1 MEFRDIQYVLKVAEE
16 RSISN
21 AAQKLF
27 ITQPSLSQSI
37 ARIEDSLG
45 VRLFDRS
52 KKPLVLTFAGQQF
65 IDTAYQIL
73 NYENQLHKQMKDIAN
88 LKSEHITL
96 GVSQFRGKYF
106 FPKVLPAFYE
116 KYPGITVSI
125 YEDHAS
131 KLENAI
137 FTGDIDFCVEI
148 LPVKNNEL
156 TATLISEE
164 RHLIV
169 LAPTHPLNSK
179 HSAAS
184 SIAAYPA
191 ISLNELQD
199 ETFIYLL
206 PDSQSRI
213 QLTNFFKKQNFTPKA
228 ILEVKNMETA
238 HALAVSGIGVAFV
251 SEVIIPYCNPAFRG
265 KYYIL
270 EDCVPNQLKLGLVYR
285 KNAYLS
291 KAVLAFFSVVQKIFG
306 IPSGTLEK

>member
-37 ARIEDSLG
+37 ARIEESLD

-52 KKPLVLTFAGQQF
+52 KKPLLLTFAGRQF
-65 IDTAYQIL
+65 VKTAYQIL
-73 NYENQLHKQMKDIAN
+73 NYEKQLHKQMKDIAN
-88 LKSEHITL
+88 LKNEHITV

-106 FPKVLPAFYE
+106 FPKVLPVFYE

-131 KLENAI
+131 GLENAI
-137 FTGDIDFCVEI
+137 LTGDIDFSVEV

-156 TATLISEE
+156 SYTFINKEK
-164 RHLIV
+164 HLIV
-169 LAPTHPLNSK
+169 VSPAHPLNNKLRAES
-179 HSAAS
+179 STAS
-184 SIAAYPA
+184 YPP
-191 ISLNELQD
+191 IDLCELQN

-213 QLTNFFKKQNFTPKA
+213 QITNFFKQENFTPKT

-251 SEVIIPYCNPAFRG
+251 SEVIIPYCNPEFRG

-270 EDCVPNQLKLGLVYR
+270 KDCVPNQLNFGLVYR

-291 KAVLAFFSVVQKIFG
+291 KAVLAFFAVVKDIFG
-306 IPSGTLEK
+306 

>member
-16 RSISN
+16 KSFSN

-37 ARIEDSLG
+37 ARIEESLG

-52 KKPLVLTFAGQQF
+52 KKPLVLTFAGKRF
-65 IDTAYQIL
+65 VETAYQIS
-73 NYENQLHKQMKDIAN
+73 NYEKQLHKQMKDIAN
-88 LKSEHITL
+88 LKNEHITL

-106 FPKVLPAFYE
+106 FPKVLPIFYE

-131 KLENAI
+131 GLENAI
-137 FTGDIDFCVEI
+137 LTGDIDFSVEI
-148 LPVKNNEL
+148 LPVKSNEL
-156 TATLISEE
+156 SYTLINEE

-169 LAPTHPLNSK
+169 VSPAHPLNSK
-179 HSAAS
+179 LRADNSSAS
-184 SIAAYPA
+184 YPSIN
-191 ISLNELQD
+191 LCELQN

-206 PDSQSRI
+206 PDSQSRM

-238 HALAVSGIGVAFV
+238 HALAVANVGIAFV
-251 SEVIIPYCNPAFRG
+251 SEVIIPYCNPEFRG

-270 EDCVPNQLKLGLVYR
+270 KDCVPDQLKLGFVYR

-291 KAVLAFFSVVQKIFG
+291 KAVLAFFSVVKDVFG
-306 IPSGTLEK
+306 